1 MRYRVVRPFTDLQDG
16 NYAYNTGDS
25 FPRDGMTVTMSRI
38 NELLSTQNKRGTSLI
53 EAIEDKPIAKAE
65 VKETEASDEKLTEDI
80 LETMTTKEIKTL
92 AAERGYKITKMAKY
106 DVIEQFLN
114 QQG

>member
-1 MRYRVVRPFTDLQDG
+1 MRYRVVRQFTDLQDG

-25 FPRDGMTVTMSRI
+25 FPREGMTVNMSRI
-38 NELLSTQNKRGTSLI
+38 NELLSTQNKRGASLI

-65 VKETEASDEKLTEDI
+65 VENDKVENEKLTRDF
-80 LETMTTKEIKTL
+80 LESMTTKEIKIL
-92 AAERGYKITKMAKY
+92 AAERGYKISKMAKY
-106 DVIEQFLN
+106 DVVEQFLN